1 MPEGYEDSHWISY
14 GRVHVNVYAFTGKS
28 PLRESTEYYRIP
40 MEASS
45 SRRAIAQGPRFQW
58 PTSIPW
64 LPPRSLLLL
73 EMNGHGTAMACTA
86 FCLTG
91 PES

>member
-14 GRVHVNVYAFTGKS
+14 GRVHVNAYAFTGKS

-40 MEASS
+40 MEASN

-58 PTSIPW
+58 FRIEEE
-64 LPPRSLLLL
+64 LLREWAL
-73 EMNGHGTAMACTA
+73 
-86 FCLTG
+86 
-91 PES
+91 SRW